1 MIHVKMRG
9 INIMILMVILTILL
23 SLSVLVNISTIII
36 IKKKLKIIDIYQDW
50 VLTTISKLQNTY
62 IRLKE
67 IDDKQMFEKDDDVG
81 VAFKN
86 ILDAVDSLNKEIE

>member
-1 MIHVKMRG
+1 
-9 INIMILMVILTILL
+9 MILMVILTILL

>member
-1 MIHVKMRG
+1 MRG